1 MDGELFP
8 RDRTEVAPG
17 AVLLPDWLDEQRQRE
32 LVAACREWA
41 RPPAGMR
48 TVRTPGGGVMS
59 AKVVCLGWHWRPYH
73 FSKTADDG
81 SPVKPFPP
89 ELRELARRAIDAYGG
104 APGDGLEY
112 DMALLNFY
120 DAKAHMG
127 MHQDKEELS
136 KAPVI
141 SLSLGDTCVFR
152 FGNTESRSRPYTDLE
167 LRSGD
172 LFVFGGPSRLAFHG
186 VPRILSGTAPSS
198 LGLTGRLNLTLRA
211 TGLNPSPETGPQGR
225 RARGEERAISR
236 CGSEK
241 GSPNSNAG

>member
-59 AKVVCLGWHWRPYH
+59 AKVVGLGWQWRPYY

-89 ELRELARRAIDAYGG
+89 ELGELARRATEDVFGRV
-104 APGDGLEY
+104 PDDGLEY

-127 MHQDKEELS
+127 MHQDKDELS

-167 LRSGD
+167 LHSGD

-186 VPRILSGTAPSS
+186 VPRILPGTAPAW

-211 TGLNPSPETGPQGR
+211 TGLTPPTGSG
-225 RARGEERAISR
+225 ARGPGRPLRADSPTEESQ
-236 CGSEK
+236 
-241 GSPNSNAG
+241 

>member
-41 RPPAGMR
+41 RHPAGMR

-59 AKVVCLGWHWRPYH
+59 AKVVALGWHWRPYH

-81 SPVKPFPP
+81 TPVKPFPP
-89 ELRELARRAIDAYGG
+89 ELNELAHQALADAFGRAPD
-104 APGDGLEY
+104 DDLEY

-127 MHQDKEELS
+127 MHQDKDELS

-152 FGNTESRSRPYTDLE
+152 FGNTESRSRPHTDLE

-172 LFVFGGPSRLAFHG
+172 LFVFGGPSRHAFHG
-186 VPRILSGTAPSS
+186 VPRILSGTAPGW

-211 TGLNPSPETGPQGR
+211 TGLNSPS
-225 RARGEERAISR
+225 ARGTGGPRPLQAERR
-236 CGSEK
+236 Q
-241 GSPNSNAG
+241 

>member
-59 AKVVCLGWHWRPYH
+59 AKVASLGWHWRPYH

-89 ELRELARRAIDAYGG
+89 ELSELARRAIADAFGR
-104 APGDGLEY
+104 APDGGLEY

-127 MHQDKEELS
+127 MHQDKDELS

-141 SLSLGDTCVFR
+141 SLSLGDRCIFR

-172 LFVFGGPSRLAFHG
+172 LFVFGGPSRFAFHG
-186 VPRILSGTAPSS
+186 VPRILSGTAPRW

-211 TGLNPSPETGPQGR
+211 TGIGSPREPS
-225 RARGEERAISR
+225 ARGT
-236 CGSEK
+236 
-241 GSPNSNAG
+241 GSPRPLRADSPTET